1 MTRRLQSILADETG
15 SVVTDFALVAPVLF
29 LLLFG
34 VIEGSRLLWTQQT
47 LEEVAYSTARCMS
60 VSTSC
65 ADETERRSF
74 AVARASS
81 FGIGVTNESITTQSG
96 VTCRGFPN
104 SSRVAIR
111 HGFDSVMTGFL
122 PGWEGLVTVES
133 CYPVLPSA

>member
-1 MTRRLQSILADETG
+1 MRQRLQSVLADETG

-34 VIEGSRLLWTQQT
+34 VIEGSRMLWTKQT

-65 ADETERRSF
+65 GDDSARQTY
-74 AVARASS
+74 AVNRAARY
-81 FGIGVTNESITTQSG
+81 GIGVLGASVTTQSN

-104 SSRVAIR
+104 SSRVAIN
-111 HGFDSVMTGFL
+111 HQFSSVVTGFI
-122 PGWEGLVTVES
+122 PSFEGQMQVES
-133 CYPVLPSA
+133 CFPVLPSA